1 MYPLTSIVNVVP
13 PCVVLHGRKVE
24 GAKPTVSQMIDVYSR
39 GTDIS
44 PGLAVCQ
51 LRRFTLNDPTL
62 YITQHSLME
71 ARTDMQFKLK
81 NSIRLTMLFNVP
93 SGPDYS
99 QQGPVQKKM
108 WRPFSWGGRP
118 YFPLKKTGDPCLV
131 INVRVVCQL
140 SVFSSKTGDL
150 FCSSLSFHS
159 GVAHFSGKQKFAA
172 PFVGAPFCGG
182 RCSAEHAEHA

>member
-93 SGPDYS
+93 SGPDLLS
-99 QQGPVQKKM
+99 AGPCSEKNVAALQLGRQTLFSLEKNWRPLFSHQRPCRVSAISVLLKN
-108 WRPFSWGGRP
+108 WRPF
-118 YFPLKKTGDPCLV
+118 LLITIV
-131 INVRVVCQL
+131 
-140 SVFSSKTGDL
+140 
-150 FCSSLSFHS
+150 SLGSRSFFRQAKICRS
-159 GVAHFSGKQKFAA
+159 
-172 PFVGAPFCGG
+172 FCGG
-182 RCSAEHAEHA
+182 PFLWGPLFGRTC